1 MKYYVAHND
10 KDVFHYGKIEEGQ
23 QVDSGQPY
31 FKEFKTEKG
40 MKDFLNKKG
49 VEIKDDLISVEDK
62 E

>member
-1 MKYYVAHND
+1 MKYYVAHNN
-10 KDVFHYGKIEEGQ
+10 KDVFHYGKVEDGQ

-49 VEIKDDLISVEDK
+49 VEIKNKIYQ
-62 E
+62 

>member
-10 KDVFHYGKIEEGQ
+10 KDVFHYGKIEDGQ

-40 MKDFLNKKG
+40 LKKFLTKKNVELQDDFLG
-49 VEIKDDLISVEDK
+49 L
-62 E
+62 